1 MVMESLLARLNL
13 QGTSK
18 KVLLS
23 AGIAAVVAVMAVFWI
38 WSQGP
43 TYKVVFSNFNDKD
56 GGAIVAVLEQ
66 QNIPYKLADG
76 GSSILVPADLV
87 YQTRLKLAAM
97 GLPRG
102 GNVGFELLEN
112 QKFGVSQFVEQVNF
126 QRALEG
132 ELERSIQS
140 ISGVEGAR
148 VHLAIPKSS
157 VFVRDAQKPT
167 ASVLVKLMQGRTL
180 DQHQVSAIAHL
191 ISSSVPNL
199 GLSNVDILDQNG
211 SLLSDVNKGGSK
223 TLDTNQLKYVEDLQK
238 NIVSRV
244 QAIIIPIV
252 GEKNVRAEANVE
264 IDFSNTEEAN
274 EIYKPNQKPEVAVIR
289 SLQTNESIVPSG
301 SNNGG
306 VPGALS
312 NQPPANATAPL
323 NTTNNAAP
331 GGAAAGAGGAGAAAQ
346 NPMSTQRNSITNYEI
361 DKTISFTQ
369 KPMGGVKRL
378 SVAIVVNNKADVD
391 AEGKPTTRPLND
403 AEKQQIMDLAKQAMG
418 FNEARGDSVSV
429 VNTPFTPVKEAD
441 VSELPLWKDPVNIE
455 MAKNIGQIVL
465 GLIVLFV
472 MYRKAIK
479 PMLANLLAP
488 DEASVEFDDNLD
500 ENGRPIPKLTPYQKD
515 LKAVQALAK
524 ENPKVV
530 ADVVAGWVGNS

>member
-1 MVMESLLARLNL
+1 MESLLARLNL

-23 AGIAAVVAVMAVFWI
+23 AGIAAVIAVMAVFWI

-43 TYKVVFSNFNDKD
+43 KYKVVFSNFNDKD

-148 VHLAIPKSS
+148 VHLAIPKTS

-167 ASVLVKLMQGRTL
+167 ASVLVKLMQGRSL
-180 DQHQVSAIAHL
+180 DQNQVSAIAHL

-199 GLSNVDILDQNG
+199 SLANVDIVDQTG
-211 SLLSDVNKGGSK
+211 SLLSDAKKGGSK
-223 TLDTNQLKYVEDLQK
+223 TLDANQLKYVEDLQK

-244 QAIIIPIV
+244 QAIITPIV

-264 IDFSNTEEAN
+264 IDFSNTEEAS
-274 EIYKPNQKPEVAVIR
+274 EVYKPNQKPEVAVIR
-289 SLQTNESIVPSG
+289 SLQNNESIVPSG
-301 SNNGG
+301 STNGG

-331 GGAAAGAGGAGAAAQ
+331 GGAAAGAGANNATAQ
-346 NPMSTQRNSITNYEI
+346 SAMSTQRNSITNYEI

-369 KPMGGVKRL
+369 KSMGGVKRL
-378 SVAIVVNNKADVD
+378 SVGIVVNNKADVD

-403 AEKQQIMDLAKQAMG
+403 AEKQQIIDLAKQAMG
-418 FNEARGDSVSV
+418 FNETRGDTLSV
-429 VNTPFTPVKEAD
+429 VNTPFTPAKEAD
-441 VSELPLWKDPVNIE
+441 VSELPIWKDPVYIE
-455 MAKNIGQIVL
+455 MAKNIGQIIL
-465 GLIVLFV
+465 GLVVIFI

-488 DEASVEFDDNLD
+488 DEAPEIDDNLD

-515 LKAVQALAK
+515 LKTVQALAK

-530 ADVVAGWVGNS
+530 ADVVASWVGNS

>member
-1 MVMESLLARLNL
+1 MESLLARLNL

-23 AGIAAVVAVMAVFWI
+23 AGIAAVIAIMAVFWI

-43 TYKVVFSNFNDKD
+43 KYKVVFSNFNDKD
-56 GGAIVAVLEQ
+56 GGAIVSVLEQ

-76 GSSILVPADLV
+76 GSSILVPAELV

-180 DQHQVSAIAHL
+180 DQNQVSAIAHL

-199 GLSNVDILDQNG
+199 SLASVDIVDQTG
-211 SLLSDVNKGGSK
+211 SLLSDAKKGGSK
-223 TLDTNQLKYVEDLQK
+223 TLDANQLKYVEDLQK

-244 QAIIIPIV
+244 QAIITPIV

-264 IDFSNTEEAN
+264 IDFSNTEEAS
-274 EIYKPNQKPEVAVIR
+274 EVYKPNQKPEVAVIR
-289 SLQTNESIVPSG
+289 SLQNNESIVPSG
-301 SNNGG
+301 STNGG

-331 GGAAAGAGGAGAAAQ
+331 GGAAAGAGAGANNAAAQ

-369 KPMGGVKRL
+369 KSMGGVKRL
-378 SVAIVVNNKADVD
+378 SVGIVVNNKADVD

-403 AEKQQIMDLAKQAMG
+403 AEKQQIIDLAKQAMG
-418 FNEARGDSVSV
+418 FNEARGDTLSV
-429 VNTPFTPVKEAD
+429 VNTPFTPAKEAD
-441 VSELPLWKDPVNIE
+441 VSELPVWKDPVYIE
-455 MAKNIGQIVL
+455 MAKNIGQILL
-465 GLIVLFV
+465 GLIVLFI

-488 DEASVEFDDNLD
+488 DEAPVIDDGLD
-500 ENGRPIPKLTPYQKD
+500 ENGRPVPKLTPYQKD
-515 LKAVQALAK
+515 LKTIQALAK

>member
-1 MVMESLLARLNL
+1 MESLLARLNL

-23 AGIAAVVAVMAVFWI
+23 AGIAAVIAIMAVFWI

-43 TYKVVFSNFNDKD
+43 KYKVVFSNFNDKD
-56 GGAIVAVLEQ
+56 GGAIVSVLEQ

-76 GSSILVPADLV
+76 GSSILVPAELV

-180 DQHQVSAIAHL
+180 DQNQVSAIAHL

-199 GLSNVDILDQNG
+199 SLASVDIVDQTG
-211 SLLSDVNKGGSK
+211 SLLSDAKKGGSK
-223 TLDTNQLKYVEDLQK
+223 TLDANQLKYVEDLQK

-244 QAIIIPIV
+244 QAIITPIV

-301 SNNGG
+301 STNGG

-323 NTTNNAAP
+323 STTNNAAP
-331 GGAAAGAGGAGAAAQ
+331 GGAAAGAGAGANNAAAQ

-369 KPMGGVKRL
+369 KSMGGVKRL
-378 SVAIVVNNKADVD
+378 SVGIVVNNKADVD

-403 AEKQQIMDLAKQAMG
+403 AEKQQIIDLAKQAMG
-418 FNEARGDSVSV
+418 FNEARGDTLSV
-429 VNTPFTPVKEAD
+429 VNTPFTPAKEAD
-441 VSELPLWKDPVNIE
+441 VSELPVWKDPVYIE
-455 MAKNIGQIVL
+455 MAKNIGQILV
-465 GLIVLFV
+465 GLIVLFI

-488 DEASVEFDDNLD
+488 DEAPVIDDGLD

-515 LKAVQALAK
+515 LKTIQALAK

>member
-1 MVMESLLARLNL
+1 MESLLARLNL

-23 AGIAAVVAVMAVFWI
+23 AGIAAVIAIMAVFWI

-43 TYKVVFSNFNDKD
+43 KYKVVFSNFNDKD
-56 GGAIVAVLEQ
+56 GGAIVSVLEQ

-76 GSSILVPADLV
+76 GSSILVPAELV

-148 VHLAIPKSS
+148 VHLAIPKTS

-180 DQHQVSAIAHL
+180 DQNQVSAIAHL

-199 GLSNVDILDQNG
+199 SLASVDIVDQTG
-211 SLLSDVNKGGSK
+211 SLLSDAKKGGSK
-223 TLDTNQLKYVEDLQK
+223 TLDANQLKYVEDLQK

-244 QAIIIPIV
+244 QAIITPIV

-301 SNNGG
+301 STNGG

-331 GGAAAGAGGAGAAAQ
+331 GGAAAGAGAGANNAAAQ

-369 KPMGGVKRL
+369 KSMGGVKRL
-378 SVAIVVNNKADVD
+378 SVGIVVNNKADVD

-403 AEKQQIMDLAKQAMG
+403 AEKQQIIDLAKQAMG
-418 FNEARGDSVSV
+418 FNEARGDTLSV
-429 VNTPFTPVKEAD
+429 VNTPFTPAKEAD
-441 VSELPLWKDPVNIE
+441 VSELPVWKDPVYIE
-455 MAKNIGQIVL
+455 MAKNIGQILV
-465 GLIVLFV
+465 GLIVLFI

-488 DEASVEFDDNLD
+488 DEAPVIDDGLD
-500 ENGRPIPKLTPYQKD
+500 ENGRPVPKLTPYQKD
-515 LKAVQALAK
+515 LKTIQALAK

>member
-1 MVMESLLARLNL
+1 MESLLARLNL
-13 QGTSK
+13 QGVSK
-18 KVLLS
+18 KILLS
-23 AGIAAVVAVMAVFWI
+23 AGIAAVMAIMVVFWM
-38 WSQGP
+38 WSQSP
-43 TYKVVFSNFNDKD
+43 KYKVVFSNFSDKD
-56 GGAIVAVLEQ
+56 GGAIVATLEQ

-76 GSSILVPADLV
+76 GSSILVPADMV

-140 ISGVEGAR
+140 ISGVDGAR

-180 DQHQVSAIAHL
+180 DQNQVSAIAHL

-199 GLSNVDILDQNG
+199 GLANVDIVDQNG
-211 SLLSDVNKGGSK
+211 TLLSDSSKGGTK
-223 TLDTNQLKYVEDLQK
+223 TLDANQLKYVENLQK

-244 QAIIIPIV
+244 QAIISPIL
-252 GEKNVRAEANVE
+252 GDKNVRAEANVE

-274 EIYKPNQKPEVAVIR
+274 EIYKPNQKPDVAVIR
-289 SLQTNESIVPSG
+289 SLQTNESIVPQG
-301 SNNGG
+301 ANNGG

-331 GGAAAGAGGAGAAAQ
+331 GGAAAGAAAGANNAAQ
-346 NPMSTQRNSITNYEI
+346 NQMSTQRNSITNYEI

-369 KPMGGVKRL
+369 KSMGGVKRL
-378 SVAIVVNNKADVD
+378 SVAVVVNNKADVD
-391 AEGKPTTRPLND
+391 AEGKSITRPLND
-403 AEKQQIMDLAKQAMG
+403 AEKAQIIDLAKQAMG
-418 FNEARGDSVSV
+418 FNETRGDTISV
-429 VNTPFTPVKEAD
+429 VNTPFTPSKEAD
-441 VSELPLWKDPVNIE
+441 VSELPIWKDPVYVE
-455 MAKNIGQIVL
+455 MAKNIGQLAL

-488 DEASVEFDDNLD
+488 DEVAPIDDSLD
-500 ENGRPIPKLTPYQKD
+500 ENGRPVPKLTPYQKD

-530 ADVVAGWVGNS
+530 ADVVAGWVGNT

>member
-1 MVMESLLARLNL
+1 MESLLARLNL

-23 AGIAAVVAVMAVFWI
+23 AGIAAVIAIMAVFWI

-43 TYKVVFSNFNDKD
+43 KYKVVFSNFNDKD
-56 GGAIVAVLEQ
+56 GGAIVSVLEQ

-76 GSSILVPADLV
+76 GSSILVPAELV

-148 VHLAIPKSS
+148 VHLAIPKTS

-180 DQHQVSAIAHL
+180 DQNQVSAIAHL

-199 GLSNVDILDQNG
+199 SLASVDIVDQSG
-211 SLLSDVNKGGSK
+211 SLLSDAKKGGSK
-223 TLDTNQLKYVEDLQK
+223 TLDANQLKYVEDLQK

-244 QAIIIPIV
+244 QAIITPIV

-301 SNNGG
+301 STNGG

-331 GGAAAGAGGAGAAAQ
+331 GGAAAGAGAGANNAAAQ

-369 KPMGGVKRL
+369 KSMGGVKRL
-378 SVAIVVNNKADVD
+378 SVGIVVNNKADVD

-403 AEKQQIMDLAKQAMG
+403 AEKQQIIDLAKQAMG
-418 FNEARGDSVSV
+418 FNETRGDTLSV
-429 VNTPFTPVKEAD
+429 VNTPFTPAKEAD
-441 VSELPLWKDPVNIE
+441 VSELPVWKDPVYIE
-455 MAKNIGQIVL
+455 MAKNIGQILV
-465 GLIVLFV
+465 GIIVLFI

-488 DEASVEFDDNLD
+488 DEAPTMLDDSLD

-515 LKAVQALAK
+515 LKTIQALAK

>member
-1 MVMESLLARLNL
+1 MESLLARLNL

-23 AGIAAVVAVMAVFWI
+23 AGIAAVIAVMAVFWI
-38 WSQGP
+38 WSQSP
-43 TYKVVFSNFNDKD
+43 KYKVVFSNFNDKD

-76 GSSILVPADLV
+76 GASILVPADLV

-132 ELERSIQS
+132 ELERSIQA
-140 ISGVEGAR
+140 ISGVDGAR

-199 GLSNVDILDQNG
+199 SLANVDIVDQNG
-211 SLLSDVNKGGSK
+211 NLLSDASKGGSK
-223 TLDTNQLKYVEDLQK
+223 TLDANQLKYVENLQK

-244 QAIIIPIV
+244 QAIISPIL

-301 SNNGG
+301 SSNGG
-306 VPGALS
+306 VPGALT

-331 GGAAAGAGGAGAAAQ
+331 GGAAAGAGAGANNAAAQ

-361 DKTISFTQ
+361 DKTILFTQ
-369 KPMGGVKRL
+369 KSMGGVKRL
-378 SVAIVVNNKADVD
+378 SVAVVVNNKTDVD

-403 AEKQQIMDLAKQAMG
+403 AEKQQIIDLAKQAMG
-418 FNEARGDSVSV
+418 FNEARGDSISV
-429 VNTPFTPVKEAD
+429 VNTPFTPIKEAD
-441 VSELPLWKDPVNIE
+441 ISELPVWKDPVYIE
-455 MAKNIGQIVL
+455 MAKNIGQIIL
-465 GLIVLFV
+465 GLAVLFV

-488 DEASVEFDDNLD
+488 DEAPEIDHNLD

-524 ENPKVV
+524 ENPRAV

>member
-1 MVMESLLARLNL
+1 MESLLARLNL

-23 AGIAAVVAVMAVFWI
+23 AGIAAVIAVMAVFWI
-38 WSQGP
+38 WSQSP
-43 TYKVVFSNFNDKD
+43 KYKVVFSNFNDKD

-76 GSSILVPADLV
+76 GASILVPADLV

-132 ELERSIQS
+132 ELERSIQA
-140 ISGVEGAR
+140 ISGVDGAR

-199 GLSNVDILDQNG
+199 SLANVDIVDQNG
-211 SLLSDVNKGGSK
+211 NLLSDASKGGSK
-223 TLDTNQLKYVEDLQK
+223 TLDANQLKYVENLQK

-244 QAIIIPIV
+244 QAIISPIL

-301 SNNGG
+301 SSNGG
-306 VPGALS
+306 VPGALT

-331 GGAAAGAGGAGAAAQ
+331 GGAAAGAGAGANNAAAQ

-361 DKTISFTQ
+361 DKTILFTQ
-369 KPMGGVKRL
+369 KSMGGVKRL
-378 SVAIVVNNKADVD
+378 SVAVVVNNKTDVD
-391 AEGKPTTRPLND
+391 AEGKPTSRPLND
-403 AEKQQIMDLAKQAMG
+403 AEKQQIIDLAKQAMG
-418 FNEARGDSVSV
+418 FNEARGDSISV
-429 VNTPFTPVKEAD
+429 VNTPFTPIKEAD
-441 VSELPLWKDPVNIE
+441 ISELPVWKDPVYIE
-455 MAKNIGQIVL
+455 MAKNIGQIIL
-465 GLIVLFV
+465 GLAVLFV

-488 DEASVEFDDNLD
+488 DEAPEIDHNLD

-524 ENPKVV
+524 ENPRAV

>member
-1 MVMESLLARLNL
+1 MESLLARLNL

-23 AGIAAVVAVMAVFWI
+23 AGIAAVIAVMAVFWI
-38 WSQGP
+38 WSQSP
-43 TYKVVFSNFNDKD
+43 KYKVVFSNFNDKD

-76 GSSILVPADLV
+76 GASILVPADLV

-132 ELERSIQS
+132 ELERSIQAL
-140 ISGVEGAR
+140 SGVDGAR

-199 GLSNVDILDQNG
+199 SLANVDIVDQNG
-211 SLLSDVNKGGSK
+211 NLLSDASKGGSK
-223 TLDTNQLKYVEDLQK
+223 TLDANQLKYVENLQK

-244 QAIIIPIV
+244 QAIISPIL

-301 SNNGG
+301 SSNGG
-306 VPGALS
+306 VPGALT

-323 NTTNNAAP
+323 NTTNNATP
-331 GGAAAGAGGAGAAAQ
+331 GGAAAGAGAGANNAAAQ

-361 DKTISFTQ
+361 DKTILFTQ
-369 KPMGGVKRL
+369 KSMGGVKRL
-378 SVAIVVNNKADVD
+378 SVAVVVNNKTDVD
-391 AEGKPTTRPLND
+391 AEGKPSTRPLND
-403 AEKQQIMDLAKQAMG
+403 AEKQQIIDLAKQAMG
-418 FNEARGDSVSV
+418 FNEARGDSISV
-429 VNTPFTPVKEAD
+429 VNTPFTPIKEAD
-441 VSELPLWKDPVNIE
+441 ISELPVWKDPVYIE
-455 MAKNIGQIVL
+455 MAKNIGQIIL
-465 GLIVLFV
+465 GLAVLFV

-488 DEASVEFDDNLD
+488 DEAPEIDHNLD

-524 ENPKVV
+524 ENPRAV

>member
-1 MVMESLLARLNL
+1 MESLLARLNL

-23 AGIAAVVAVMAVFWI
+23 AGIAAVIAVMAVFWI
-38 WSQGP
+38 WSQSP
-43 TYKVVFSNFNDKD
+43 KYKVVFSNFNDKD

-76 GSSILVPADLV
+76 GASILVPADLV

-132 ELERSIQS
+132 ELERSIQA
-140 ISGVEGAR
+140 ISGVDGAR

-199 GLSNVDILDQNG
+199 SLANVDIVDQNG
-211 SLLSDVNKGGSK
+211 NLLSDASKGGSK
-223 TLDTNQLKYVEDLQK
+223 TLDANQLKYVENLQK

-244 QAIIIPIV
+244 QAIISPIL

-301 SNNGG
+301 SSNGG
-306 VPGALS
+306 VPGALT

-323 NTTNNAAP
+323 NTTNNADP
-331 GGAAAGAGGAGAAAQ
+331 GGAAAGAGAGANNAAAQ

-361 DKTISFTQ
+361 DKTILFTQ
-369 KPMGGVKRL
+369 KSMGGVKRL
-378 SVAIVVNNKADVD
+378 SVAVVVNNKTDVD
-391 AEGKPTTRPLND
+391 AEGKPSTRPLND
-403 AEKQQIMDLAKQAMG
+403 AEKQQIIDLAKQAMG
-418 FNEARGDSVSV
+418 FNEARGDSISV
-429 VNTPFTPVKEAD
+429 VNTPFTPIKEAD
-441 VSELPLWKDPVNIE
+441 ISELPVWKDPVYIE
-455 MAKNIGQIVL
+455 MAKNIGQIIL
-465 GLIVLFV
+465 GLAVLFV

-488 DEASVEFDDNLD
+488 DEAPEIDHNLD

-524 ENPKVV
+524 ENPRAV